1 MHPSYSM
8 QSSLRTALALS
19 MLAAGCSMPTGEAGR
34 ERTTVTTR
42 EMDVGGIVKM
52 REERRTVELKE
63 EIADELDRPQAGNLT
78 AGDHDDILNADLY
91 ARYASAA
98 VQQDG
103 TLPFVDTRNRVA
115 VKVVDSVGRPVPQ
128 ARIAVDRPGGALHLV
143 TGADG
148 TASFYP
154 RYDHV
159 ASQTRISLTSEGRSV
174 SRAVRLKDYGGQ
186 TVTLAVPGRGR
197 PVGALDL
204 VLVVDTTGSMGDE
217 MSYLQAELNAIITR
231 LKRDAGNLDVR
242 VGLVFYRDQGDDYV
256 TRSFPLSQD
265 MGGVQSTLDR
275 QDADGG
281 GDMPEAIDRALIAAD
296 DMQWRPEAAKAVLLI
311 SDAPPHREAF
321 GATLDAVG
329 HLREQGV
336 TIVPIA
342 ASGVEDSA
350 QYVMRAMAALTGGR
364 YIFLTDDS
372 GIGNGHAEPN
382 IDCYVVTRLDQ
393 LIARVLAGIVEGHR
407 VEPEQGEIIR
417 TVGSYDRGRCGS
429 TQLQRANALAEHQ
442 G

>member
-1 MHPSYSM
+1 MQPTYSI
-8 QSSLRTALALS
+8 QSTLCTVFALS
-19 MLAAGCSMPTGEAGR
+19 MLAAGCSMPTGETGR

-42 EMDVGGIVKM
+42 ELDVGGLVKL
-52 REERRTVELKE
+52 REERRTAEMKE
-63 EIADELDRPQAGNLT
+63 EIAGEFDRPQAGNLT

-91 ARYASAA
+91 VRYASGA

-103 TLPFVDTRNRVA
+103 TLPFVDTRNCVA
-115 VKVVDSVGRPVPQ
+115 VRVVDSAGRPMPQ
-128 ARIAVDRPGGALHLV
+128 TRIAVDRPGGALHLV

-148 TASFYP
+148 IASFYP

-159 ASQTRISLTSEGRSV
+159 GSRSRISIASEGQSI
-174 SRAVRLKDYGGQ
+174 SRVVQLRDYGEQ
-186 TVTLAVPGRGR
+186 TVTLAVPGRSR
-197 PVGALDL
+197 SVGALDL
-204 VLVVDTTGSMGDE
+204 VLVMDTTGSMRDE
-217 MSYLQAELNAIITR
+217 ISYLQAELNGIITR

-256 TRSFPLSQD
+256 TRSFPLSRD

-281 GDMPEAIDRALIAAD
+281 GDMPEAVDRALIAAD

-311 SDAPPHREAF
+311 SDAPPHRDAF
-321 GATLDAVG
+321 GATLDAVA

-336 TIVPIA
+336 RIVPIA

-364 YIFLTDDS
+364 YIFITDDS

-393 LIARVLAGIVEGHR
+393 LIARVLAGIVGGHR
-407 VEPEQGEIIR
+407 VEPKQGEIIR
-417 TVGSYDRGRCGS
+417 TVGSYDRGRCKT
-429 TQLQRANALAEHQ
+429 TQLQRANALVEHE